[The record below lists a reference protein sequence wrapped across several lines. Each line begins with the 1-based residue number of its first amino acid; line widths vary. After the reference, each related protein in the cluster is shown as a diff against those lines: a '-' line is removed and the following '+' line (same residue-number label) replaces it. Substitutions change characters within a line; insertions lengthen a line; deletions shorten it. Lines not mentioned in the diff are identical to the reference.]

1 MASETAERFMQA
13 LQKIEQT
20 KDVEPLVSMFSED
33 AELSNLATPSPL
45 HGKEG
50 ARQFWQKYLSVF
62 QNIRSKFNNVVES
75 NGSAVLEW
83 TSEGALSSG
92 EALNYRGISV
102 IETEN
107 GQVRR
112 FRTYYDSAAFLPQGA
127 KQ

>member
-62 QNIRSKFNNVVES
+62 QNIRSKFNNVVET

-102 IETEN
+102 IETDN

>member
-62 QNIRSKFNNVVES
+62 QNIRSKFNNVVEN

-102 IETEN
+102 IETDN